1 MIDHESVI
9 SKPNSEILSPLLAD
23 REGLILKLKEGN
35 GKLQANL
42 GVVNDKVIKL
52 KEQLVANVEILKA
65 TNLSWQEKLNLSEI
79 CNAELKSVID
89 ANHAVIDANHAN
101 MNRLQAQ
108 LNEEIMHLKEKLSK
122 ADQLY
127 LSTESLMIEL
137 NDCHSQLKLS
147 REECDLA
154 NSEIYNLKL
163 LLSEEVHKS
172 ENLHRIEN
180 ILEEKEEMIQSL
192 SSQLQEASSN
202 SLNAIDLQTSL
213 EKAKLYI
220 SNLEQIILK
229 NKEEFE
235 SSLEEE
241 LQSKLKILLELE
253 DIKVRIP
260 KMEDAEHDLK
270 NRIEEC
276 HIQIEALKNEGVEKD
291 KVSEYREKQVLEES
305 RIQVIN
311 QLEVEVHEL
320 RHFKKEA
327 NLTAAGLELMIFEL
341 YNAFG
346 GPTSETIWVKRLE
359 FINQSTLKMKNENE
373 ILNAKLLEAKSNL
386 ENVLSSYK
394 TGNATAEEQET
405 ANDLTNA
412 FMNLSLAWDPQ
423 SLGDRSNAPA
433 DEETAN
439 SHKLSSY
446 KAGNATAEEQETA
459 NAFMNLSL
467 AWDPQSLGDRS
478 NAPADEETANTLM
491 SFGGDSPLLFDSSH
505 APVDEETAN
514 ALISIASVGE
524 LQLHSD
530 SSHAPADEVTANF
543 LMSLASVG
551 EPQLLSV
558 QSLLNSDYITFESS
572 FVPQDF
578 RQAGLMDQN
587 LYLEPKLV
595 HLNTI
600 LIQHLS
606 GRILNP
612 EEYKIVFGHYY
623 SLIHGSKEVLNTS
636 FVETGVNVEVFES
649 ENRPI
654 AKPVGKIKK
663 LASNLKAKKPSQGCG
678 DGPRNVAKAAD

>member
-1 MIDHESVI
+1 
-9 SKPNSEILSPLLAD
+9 
-23 REGLILKLKEGN
+23 
-35 GKLQANL
+35 
-42 GVVNDKVIKL
+42 
-52 KEQLVANVEILKA
+52 
-65 TNLSWQEKLNLSEI
+65 
-79 CNAELKSVID
+79 
-89 ANHAVIDANHAN
+89 
-101 MNRLQAQ
+101 
-108 LNEEIMHLKEKLSK
+108 
-122 ADQLY
+122 
-127 LSTESLMIEL
+127 
-137 NDCHSQLKLS
+137 
-147 REECDLA
+147 
-154 NSEIYNLKL
+154 
-163 LLSEEVHKS
+163 
-172 ENLHRIEN
+172 
-180 ILEEKEEMIQSL
+180 
-192 SSQLQEASSN
+192 
-202 SLNAIDLQTSL
+202 
-213 EKAKLYI
+213 
-220 SNLEQIILK
+220 
-229 NKEEFE
+229 
-235 SSLEEE
+235 
-241 LQSKLKILLELE
+241 
-253 DIKVRIP
+253 
-260 KMEDAEHDLK
+260 
-270 NRIEEC
+270 
-276 HIQIEALKNEGVEKD
+276 
-291 KVSEYREKQVLEES
+291 VLEES

-373 ILNAKLLEAKSNL
+373 ILNAKLLEAKSNF

-612 EEYKIVFGHYY
+612 EEYIIVFGHYY

-636 FVETGVNVEVFES
+636 FVETGVNVEIFES

-654 AKPVGKIKK
+654 AKPVGKIRK
-663 LASNLKAKKPSQGCG
+663 LASNQKLASDLKAKKPSQGCG

>member
-1 MIDHESVI
+1 
-9 SKPNSEILSPLLAD
+9 
-23 REGLILKLKEGN
+23 
-35 GKLQANL
+35 
-42 GVVNDKVIKL
+42 
-52 KEQLVANVEILKA
+52 
-65 TNLSWQEKLNLSEI
+65 
-79 CNAELKSVID
+79 
-89 ANHAVIDANHAN
+89 

-108 LNEEIMHLKEKLSK
+108 LNEEILHLKEKLSK

-180 ILEEKEEMIQSL
+180 ILAEKEEMIQSL

-213 EKAKLYI
+213 EEAKLQN

-229 NKEEFE
+229 SKEEFT

-276 HIQIEALKNEGVEKD
+276 HIQIEALKNEGIEKD
-291 KVSEYREKQVLEES
+291 KVSEYREKQVLEMKMLLQTSQVQLEDLASREAAALASASQWESYCNLSLAEQKKQFEARYNEALKNLVPSSELES

-327 NLTAAGLELMIFEL
+327 NLTAAGLELMIFKL

-359 FINQSTLKMKNENE
+359 FIYQSTLKMKNENE

-405 ANDLTNA
+405 ANDY
-412 FMNLSLAWDPQ
+412 LSFTTVWVNKK
-423 SLGDRSNAPA
+423 R
-433 DEETAN
+433 
-439 SHKLSSY
+439 
-446 KAGNATAEEQETA
+446 
-459 NAFMNLSL
+459 
-467 AWDPQSLGDRS
+467 
-478 NAPADEETANTLM
+478 LM
-491 SFGGDSPLLFDSSH
+491 
-505 APVDEETAN
+505 
-514 ALISIASVGE
+514 II
-524 LQLHSD
+524 
-530 SSHAPADEVTANF
+530 
-543 LMSLASVG
+543 
-551 EPQLLSV
+551 
-558 QSLLNSDYITFESS
+558 
-572 FVPQDF
+572 
-578 RQAGLMDQN
+578 
-587 LYLEPKLV
+587 
-595 HLNTI
+595 
-600 LIQHLS
+600 
-606 GRILNP
+606 
-612 EEYKIVFGHYY
+612 
-623 SLIHGSKEVLNTS
+623 
-636 FVETGVNVEVFES
+636 
-649 ENRPI
+649 
-654 AKPVGKIKK
+654 
-663 LASNLKAKKPSQGCG
+663 
-678 DGPRNVAKAAD
+678 